1 MARGTKKKPENIKE
15 KYIKVDDKKVVE
27 TQVVTEN
34 SGDTT
39 DTSITI
45 QTNIELKNLPTS
57 ELYHLLMAAD
67 ILIKKYGDMLILA
80 NENMAINYS
89 YHDIKSKHTFVT
101 MAQDKI
107 IDELQKRF
115 EKVL

>member
-1 MARGTKKKPENIKE
+1 MARGTKKKPENTEE
-15 KYIKVDDKKVVE
+15 KNVKVDGKKVVK

-34 SGDTT
+34 SGDT
-39 DTSITI
+39 SITI
-45 QTNIELKNLPTS
+45 PTNIELKNLPTS

>member
-1 MARGTKKKPENIKE
+1 
-15 KYIKVDDKKVVE
+15 
-27 TQVVTEN
+27 
-34 SGDTT
+34 
-39 DTSITI
+39 
-45 QTNIELKNLPTS
+45 
-57 ELYHLLMAAD
+57 MAAD

-80 NENMAINYS
+80 NENKAINYS

>member
-34 SGDTT
+34 GT
-39 DTSITI
+39 DTNITI
-45 QTNIELKNLPTS
+45 PSNVEVKNLPTS
-57 ELYHLLMAAD
+57 ELYHLLMVAD
-67 ILIKKYGDMLILA
+67 VLIKKYGDMLILA

-107 IDELQKRF
+107 IDELQKRL
-115 EKVL
+115 EKIS